1 MSSKRTAP
9 SAGPS
14 KRARFASPPPATAVD
29 ISTSHLEDD
38 LTTSTAAKSKAR
50 RSLKGEEGYDSD
62 SSDDGEGVVPSRNK
76 KTRGGAT
83 GDDDMD
89 EDEDIFGGGGDLE
102 DEADSAKDAKKGGKD
117 FLNINDIEG
126 QEFDG
131 TSRLRGDVNDD
142 EDDDL
147 DSEEEAEAAARA
159 RGLDG
164 PMGYEMTSFNMKAEL
179 TEGRM
184 TADGENFISNDRD
197 PGDEHDKWLDGMN
210 RAEIKKARKGA
221 KDRER
226 MELEREKKEEAEAN
240 DEHREERLMGDIV
253 GLLDRG
259 ETVLEALQRLG
270 GEVEKERKKKESE
283 PTAGHKKKSWSE
295 RQRERK
301 AMLQGSTDGSME
313 VE

>member
-1 MSSKRTAP
+1 MSAKRSAP
-9 SAGPS
+9 SAGPF
-14 KRARFASPPPATAVD
+14 KRARFASPPPATAAD

-38 LTTSTAAKSKAR
+38 LTISTGAKSKAR
-50 RSLKGEEGYDSD
+50 RSLKGQEGYDSD
-62 SSDDGEGVVPSRNK
+62 SSDDGQGVVPSRNK
-76 KTRGGAT
+76 KSAGGE
-83 GDDDMD
+83 DDMD
-89 EDEDIFGGGGDLE
+89 EDEDIFGGGGG
-102 DEADSAKDAKKGGKD
+102 DEEEVEAAKDAKKEGKD
-117 FLNINDIEG
+117 FLNINDIQG

-131 TSRLRGDVNDD
+131 TTRLQND

-221 KDRER
+221 KERER
-226 MELEREKKEEAEAN
+226 MELEREKKEEQDAS
-240 DEHREERLMGDIV
+240 DEYREERLMGEMV
-253 GLLDRG
+253 ELLHRG

-270 GEVEKERKKKESE
+270 GEVEKERKKMEAES
-283 PTAGHKKKSWSE
+283 AVGHKKKTWAE
-295 RQRERK
+295 KQRERK
-301 AMLQGSTDGSME
+301 AMLQGATDGTMQ